1 MWYPIKRKWVGG
13 VYLTLMDAVIAAFQ
27 SADSGHDPPA
37 CPADRESPNFPQ
49 RNIVIPAQAGTPR
62 HLINH
67 RPKTISHMFLINTFM
82 MMEFIPDCIKGDK
95 KPANLL

>member
-1 MWYPIKRKWVGG
+1 
-13 VYLTLMDAVIAAFQ
+13 MDAVIAAFQ
-27 SADSGHDPPA
+27 SADSGHDP
-37 CPADRESPNFPQ
+37 ESPNFPQ

-67 RPKTISHMFLINTFM
+67 RPKTISNLLLKYPLM
-82 MMEFIPDCIKGDK
+82 MMKFIPDCIKGDK